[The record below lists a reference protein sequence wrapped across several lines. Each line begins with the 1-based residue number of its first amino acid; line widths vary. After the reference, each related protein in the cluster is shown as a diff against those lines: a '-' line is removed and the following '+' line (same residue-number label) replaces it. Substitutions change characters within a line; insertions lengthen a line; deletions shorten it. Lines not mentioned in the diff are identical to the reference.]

1 MKSSASTAGVQAPP
15 VDTARLSVRP
25 QLKRHI
31 DIGNDNSIEP
41 FAFFTSSL
49 DLADAGFTSPVA
61 QNTVGEGITF
71 AKPQRYNIRA
81 TADYTEGTAG
91 TDGVATGKVS
101 VKLPC
106 SLLGF

>member
-1 MKSSASTAGVQAPP
+1 MLGEAKSSGNWSFDHWQLSQSGAITHLDEASANIARVQTPA

-49 DLADAGFTSPVA
+49 DLADAG
-61 QNTVGEGITF
+61 
-71 AKPQRYNIRA
+71 
-81 TADYTEGTAG
+81 
-91 TDGVATGKVS
+91 
-101 VKLPC
+101 
-106 SLLGF
+106 